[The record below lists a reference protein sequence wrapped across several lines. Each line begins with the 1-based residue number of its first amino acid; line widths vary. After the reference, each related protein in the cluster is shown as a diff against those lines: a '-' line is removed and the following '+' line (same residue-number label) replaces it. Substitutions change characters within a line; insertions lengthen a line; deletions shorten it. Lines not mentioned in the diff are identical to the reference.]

1 MLFPMVVPVFA
12 LQAFIVSLATGTV
25 GALLGLGGGV
35 FMVPLLVFL
44 LGVPL
49 QVASGASIL
58 VVLATSIA
66 AASKYVKDDMTNL
79 RLGLFLEMAT
89 TLGALMGAFA
99 VPFVSDQVLKIVFG
113 VTLIYAAGVMFK
125 QIRKGER
132 SWVNAPN
139 DGLAERLSLGGSYYD
154 EARGETIEYG
164 VNRTPLTLVVSYVA
178 GIISGLLGIGGGGVK
193 VPAMN
198 VVGNIPMKVAV
209 ATSNF
214 MIGIT
219 AAASALVYIRNQ
231 YTDAF
236 IAAPVVLGTL
246 IGASIGA
253 RYTNRVRGVALK
265 KIFILMLFIVAVRMI
280 FSGVGI

>member
-1 MLFPMVVPVFA
+1 MVLPLFT
-12 LQAFIVSLATGTV
+12 LQTFIISLATGAV

-49 QVASGASIL
+49 QVAAGASIL
-58 VVLATSIA
+58 AVLATSIA
-66 AASKYVKDDMTNL
+66 AAAKYVKDDMTNL
-79 RLGLFLEMAT
+79 RLGFFLELAT
-89 TLGALMGAFA
+89 TLGALTGAFT
-99 VPFVSDQVLKIVFG
+99 VPFVSEQVLSIVFG
-113 VTLIYAAGVMFK
+113 LTLVYAAGMMFK
-125 QIRKGER
+125 QIRKGGR

-154 EARGETIEYG
+154 TRGETIEYG
-164 VNRTPLTLVVSYVA
+164 VSRTPVTFGVSYFA
-178 GIISGLLGIGGGGVK
+178 GVISGLLGIGGGAVK

-198 VVGNIPMKVAV
+198 AVGNIPMKVAV

-214 MIGIT
+214 MIGVT

-231 YTDAF
+231 YCDAF

-253 RYTNRVRGVALK
+253 RFTNRVRGVALK
-265 KIFILMLFIVAVRMI
+265 KIFIVMLFIVAVRMI
-280 FSGVGI
+280 LSGVGI

>member
-1 MLFPMVVPVFA
+1 MALPVFT
-12 LQAFIVSLATGTV
+12 LQAFIISLATGAV

-49 QVASGASIL
+49 QVAAGASIL
-58 VVLATSIA
+58 AVLATSIA
-66 AASKYVKDDMTNL
+66 AAAKYVKDDMTNL
-79 RLGLFLEMAT
+79 RLGLFLELAT
-89 TLGALMGAFA
+89 TLGALTGAFT
-99 VPFVSDQVLKIVFG
+99 VPFVSDQILSIVFG
-113 VTLIYAAGVMFK
+113 LTLVYAAGTMFK
-125 QIRKGER
+125 QIMKGGR

-139 DGLAERLSLGGSYYD
+139 DGLAERLSLGGSFYD
-154 EARGETIEYG
+154 TARGETIEYG
-164 VNRTPLTLVVSYVA
+164 VCRTPVTFGVSYFS
-178 GIISGLLGIGGGGVK
+178 GIISGLLGIGGGAVK

-198 VVGNIPMKVAV
+198 VVGNIPMKAAV

-214 MIGIT
+214 MIGVT

-231 YTDAF
+231 YCDAF

-253 RYTNRVRGVALK
+253 RFTNPVRGVALK
-265 KIFILMLFIVAVRMI
+265 KIFIVMLFIVAVRMI
-280 FSGVGI
+280 LSGVGI

>member
-1 MLFPMVVPVFA
+1 MLLPVFT
-12 LQAFIVSLATGTV
+12 LQAFIISLATGAV
-25 GALLGLGGGV
+25 GALLGLGGGI

-58 VVLATSIA
+58 AVLATSIA

-79 RLGLFLEMAT
+79 RLGLFLELAT

-99 VPFVSDQVLKIVFG
+99 VPFVSDQILRIVFG
-113 VTLIYAAGVMFK
+113 LTLVYAAGIMYH
-125 QIRKGER
+125 QTRKTGR
-132 SWVNAPN
+132 SWSMAPN

-154 EARGETIEYG
+154 TARDETVEYG
-164 VNRTPLTLVVSYVA
+164 VSRTPATLAVSYVA
-178 GIISGLLGIGGGGVK
+178 GIISGLLGIGGGGIK

-198 VVGNIPMKVAV
+198 VVGNIPMKAAV

-214 MIGIT
+214 MIGVT

-231 YTDAF
+231 YCDAF

-246 IGASIGA
+246 IGATVGV
-253 RYTNRVRGVALK
+253 RFTNRVKGVALK
-265 KIFILMLFIVAVRMI
+265 KTFIVMLFIVDVRMI
-280 FSGVGI
+280 LSGVGI